1 MKRAFTLI
9 ELLVVVLIIGILSA
23 IALPQ
28 YQKSVERA
36 KMAEAAINL
45 RAIANANLIYYMTNG
60 EYAGAGDIDKLDV
73 QISGTV
79 NSQISSNRIAT
90 KNFIYSPTGTGT
102 FLLAVAQRADDG
114 IWRGSDKGYYLYVSR
129 TEPDQIRCTSYKNS
143 PDMEKKLCAQVDTN
157 GTL

>member
-60 EYAGAGDIDKLDV
+60 EYAGPGDINKLV
-73 QISGTV
+73 LIV
-79 NSQISSNRIAT
+79 LLLKIL
-90 KNFIYSPTGTGT
+90 FI
-102 FLLAVAQRADDG
+102 LRQEL
-114 IWRGSDKGYYLYVSR
+114 
-129 TEPDQIRCTSYKNS
+129 EPFF
-143 PDMEKKLCAQVDTN
+143 
-157 GTL
+157 